1 MTEDVL
7 TRIEGGLGHIT
18 LNRPAA
24 LHALTEAMCLK
35 MIDALTAWAGDATV
49 KIVLI
54 DHAAGTRGFCAGGDI
69 RFLADDA
76 KAGGDGARAFF
87 FNEYRLNHLLHEY
100 QKPVVALVDGVV
112 MGGGVG
118 ISAPARY
125 RVVTERTTY
134 AMPETGIG
142 LFPDVGGGWF
152 LSRMQDEMGV
162 WLALTG
168 ARIKA
173 ADCIE
178 TGISTHYAPSDHL
191 DALRAAISAAASAA
205 NTEEALRTALE
216 KADSDPGAPKE
227 LAPDNR
233 ARIAKLFA
241 HDSVEQIV
249 AALKADASEWAQ
261 AQLAVLATKSPQT
274 MKVALRQL
282 RAGAKLSSFADNM
295 KMEYRIA
302 ARVIHKHDFSEG
314 VRAVIVDKDNA
325 PRWNPE
331 TLEAVTPALL
341 DEIFAPLPADKE
353 WSPLPQGE
361 TT

>member
-1 MTEDVL
+1 MTDDVL
-7 TRIEGGLGHIT
+7 TRIEGGVGRIT

-35 MIDALTAWAGDATV
+35 MIEALRAWAGDAAV
-49 KIVLI
+49 KVVLI

-100 QKPVVALVDGVV
+100 QKPVVAIVDGVV

-125 RVVTERTTY
+125 RIATERTTY

-152 LSRMQDEMGV
+152 LSRLKDEMGT
-162 WLALTG
+162 WLALLG

-178 TGISTHYAPSDHL
+178 SGVSTHYVASEKLEALTAAVAEAALAADVE
-191 DALRAAISAAASAA
+191 DALRAALSKA
-205 NTEEALRTALE
+205 NEN
-216 KADSDPGAPKE
+216 PGALKE
-227 LAPDNR
+227 LTRENR
-233 ARIAKLFA
+233 ARIARLFA
-241 HDSVEQIV
+241 FDSAEEIV
-249 AALKADASEWAQ
+249 AALKADGSDWAQ
-261 AQLAVLATKSPQT
+261 AQLAVIATKSPQT

-282 RAGAKLSSFADNM
+282 RTGATLSSFAENM
-295 KMEYRIA
+295 TMEYRIA
-302 ARVIHKHDFSEG
+302 SRVIHLNDFQDG
-314 VRAVIVDKDNA
+314 VRAVIIDKDNS
-325 PRWNPE
+325 PRWKPE

-341 DEIFAPLPADKE
+341 DEIFAPLPSDKE
-353 WSPLPQGE
+353 WTPLA
-361 TT
+361 